1 MSYVWGL
8 WTQDFGLGAKGLG
21 LGQDGLGFYGI
32 EKVADVLKTVHSV
45 GGYHYGK

>member
-32 EKVADVLKTVHSV
+32 EKAADVFKTVHSV
-45 GGYHYGK
+45 GGYDYGK